1 MAVPNQASATARALE
16 ADVVSRLAKFFPEA
30 EAVHVPVRLS
40 RSEQPD
46 GDGRGGGSRWCPIE
60 ETAIE
65 FGTPRE
71 VLFLAKHRFEFADV
85 VLVESED
92 GLLRAEASVVA
103 AQYYPERTVIAA
115 RFLKDVPNWI
125 VKS

>member
-1 MAVPNQASATARALE
+1 MPDQASATARALE
-16 ADVVSRLAKFFPEA
+16 ADVVSRLAKFFPQA
-30 EAVHVPVRLS
+30 TAVHVPILVS
-40 RSEQPD
+40 RSDQGN
-46 GDGRGGGSRWCPIE
+46 GDCKAGSRWCPLE
-60 ETAIE
+60 ETSIE

-71 VLFLAKHRFEFADV
+71 ILFLARHRLEFADV

-92 GLLRAEASVVA
+92 GLLRAQASVVA
-103 AQYYPERTVIAA
+103 AQYYPEWTVIAA